1 MLGALLETCQ
11 AIPGGCCSVGFCLAL
26 VASGVT
32 SASCSLYVM
41 HNALACSIFERC
53 CLALGVFAI
62 VRAAASHA
70 FRIGV
75 SARSNCLHVLIRQA
89 GVSISLANGD
99 HVMSCNG
106 ARIALPMLTAA
117 PFAVVTSHQPAELR
131 HAVSRSRYVPVQQ
144 QPCAAFSLL

>member
-1 MLGALLETCQ
+1 M
-11 AIPGGCCSVGFCLAL
+11 
-26 VASGVT
+26 
-32 SASCSLYVM
+32 
-41 HNALACSIFERC
+41 
-53 CLALGVFAI
+53 

-75 SARSNCLHVLIRQA
+75 SARSNCSHVAIVQP

-117 PFAVVTSHQPAELR
+117 PFAVVTSRQPGLR
-131 HAVSRSRYVPVQQ
+131 LRVVNRSQFCLV
-144 QPCAAFSLL
+144 L

>member
-1 MLGALLETCQ
+1 
-11 AIPGGCCSVGFCLAL
+11 
-26 VASGVT
+26 
-32 SASCSLYVM
+32 M

-70 FRIGV
+70 FSIGD
-75 SARSNCLHVLIRQA
+75 SACSIFLYVLIRQA

-106 ARIALPMLTAA
+106 ARIALPMLRAA
-117 PFAVVTSHQPAELR
+117 PFAVVTSHQLGLELR
-131 HAVSRSRYVPVQQ
+131 AVSRSQFCLV
-144 QPCAAFSLL
+144 L

>member
-1 MLGALLETCQ
+1 M
-11 AIPGGCCSVGFCLAL
+11 GFCLAL

-32 SASCSLYVM
+32 SASCSRYVM

-70 FRIGV
+70 FSIGD
-75 SARSNCLHVLIRQA
+75 SACSIFLYVLIRQA

-99 HVMSCNG
+99 HAMSCNG
-106 ARIALPMLTAA
+106 ARITANMLLSC
-117 PFAVVTSHQPAELR
+117 VVTLHQLWPG
-131 HAVSRSRYVPVQQ
+131 VSVRSRLF
-144 QPCAAFSLL
+144 FS